1 MHNVVSNVMHLGSPL
16 SVLSVL
22 AVSRQIK
29 DARQTVTEFDSNTL
43 LLHSRI
49 VTNFYNLAFDI

>member
-16 SVLSVL
+16 SVLL
-22 AVSRQIK
+22 DLEVSRQIK

-43 LLHSRI
+43 LLHLRI
-49 VTNFYNLAFDI
+49 VTVTFVI